1 MHLYEAEETYMGSCL
16 SFLIWDQFLHW
27 FSKGIGPSI
36 SQWRCCWLFLDE
48 LILCARLHICQPQAM
63 PVTVA
68 IKMPPKVMDKFSIL
82 IMVVVSLVY
91 AYVKINQLYTLLYVI
106 YSSVKGP
113 NNAPSLPTHM
123 PVDE

>member
-1 MHLYEAEETYMGSCL
+1 MKQKKLTWGLVSVSSSGL
-16 SFLIWDQFLHW
+16 SFFIGLAKGLDPVFLN
-27 FSKGIGPSI
+27 GGAIGF
-36 SQWRCCWLFLDE
+36 FLDE
-48 LILCARLHICQPQAM
+48 VILCARLHICQPQAM

-91 AYVKINQLYTLLYVI
+91 AYVKINKLYTLLYVI
-106 YSSVKGP
+106 YNSVKGP
-113 NNAPSLPTHM
+113 NNAPSLPAHM